1 MNTLKPDIAII
12 GGGIVGIAT
21 AYYLI
26 ESGINCVL
34 IEKDPIGSHASGFAY
49 GSFGASKTQG
59 LNYPLA
65 LKGVAL
71 HKQLSEFLPRHTGI
85 DIQYRE
91 KSSIS
96 LAFNEQE
103 KISLLSTDSNIS
115 KIQSDWL
122 DPSQIFSL
130 EPSISKSILG
140 GVFVKNAMDVNPY
153 NLLSALHAAIKIKGV
168 NIIYDE
174 VVGINVNSNTSAT
187 LNLKNSTNLSFNK
200 IVISMGPWSNSL
212 SDWINIKLPIK
223 PLKGQILRL
232 SKPGILENCS
242 VSWSGNY
249 ANLKP
254 DGLIWTGTTEE
265 NEGYDE
271 STTIASRN
279 EIMLSAVKMIPDI
292 KNAKIVKQT
301 SCLRPMSQDNLPI
314 LGSFV
319 DYPQIY
325 VGTGALRS
333 GITLGPAMG
342 KVISELILQNST
354 DIDITPFNPDR
365 FE

>member
-1 MNTLKPDIAII
+1 MCAWSSSFT
-12 GGGIVGIAT
+12 
-21 AYYLI
+21 YLI
-26 ESGINCVL
+26 NIN
-34 IEKDPIGSHASGFAY
+34 
-49 GSFGASKTQG
+49 
-59 LNYPLA
+59 
-65 LKGVAL
+65 
-71 HKQLSEFLPRHTGI
+71 LPFIHL
-85 DIQYRE
+85 Y
-91 KSSIS
+91 
-96 LAFNEQE
+96 
-103 KISLLSTDSNIS
+103 
-115 KIQSDWL
+115 
-122 DPSQIFSL
+122 
-130 EPSISKSILG
+130 
-140 GVFVKNAMDVNPY
+140 V
-153 NLLSALHAAIKIKGV
+153 
-168 NIIYDE
+168 
-174 VVGINVNSNTSAT
+174 
-187 LNLKNSTNLSFNK
+187 
-200 IVISMGPWSNSL
+200 
-212 SDWINIKLPIK
+212 
-223 PLKGQILRL
+223 QILRL